1 MTTTTT
7 LLSQHVLALLR
18 QIEAKTIRSAVDD
31 RVTEKIGPFMAA
43 AHPDSDMIWLSY
55 AIPLSD
61 ERAAGDVE
69 GAVPRLREWFAA
81 RKRRL
86 RMEILEPLWP
96 ELAARLIACGVALQ
110 GRMPIMLCAPAD
122 LKPAPIPAAVT
133 IVDVDPSVRHA
144 DLLEIIAIARRSFGE
159 DEPTFAD
166 VARNRES
173 LAAGRHRSAVAWLGG
188 VPVGVGSMSVG
199 NDELVGVATPAEFRG
214 RGIAAAISHHLCA
227 DHFARGASLVWLS
240 AGDDRARRVYHR
252 IGFTAVGDQINLID
266 PV

>member
-1 MTTTTT
+1 M
-7 LLSQHVLALLR
+7 SQAPEHVLALLR
-18 QIEAKTIRSAVDD
+18 QIEANTIRSSADD
-31 RVTEKIGPFMAA
+31 RITEKIGPFMAA

-61 ERAAGDVE
+61 ERATGDVE

-86 RMEILEPLWP
+86 RMEIIEPLWP
-96 ELAARLIACGVALQ
+96 ELAPRMIACGVALQ

-122 LKPAPIPAAVT
+122 LKPPPAPAGVT
-133 IVDVDPSVRHA
+133 IADVDQSVRHA
-144 DLLEIIAIARRSFGE
+144 DLLEIIAVARRSFGE
-159 DEPTFAD
+159 DDPTPAD
-166 VARNRES
+166 VKRNRQD
-173 LAAGRHRSAVAWLGG
+173 LAAGRYRTAVAWMGG

-240 AGDDRARRVYHR
+240 AGDDRARRVYDR
-252 IGFTAVGDQINLID
+252 IGFTTVGDQVNLMD
-266 PV
+266 P